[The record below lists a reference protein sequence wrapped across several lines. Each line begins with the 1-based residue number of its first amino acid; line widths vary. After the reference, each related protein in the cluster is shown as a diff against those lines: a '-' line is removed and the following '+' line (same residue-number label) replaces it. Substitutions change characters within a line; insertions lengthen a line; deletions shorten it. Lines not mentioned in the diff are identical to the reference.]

1 MPIVKSWMP
10 LSRIEVNKVPER
22 GGVYELGDARK
33 EVVFVGKAEAGQLRK
48 QLASHIMDRKNAV
61 IKAKAKHFRYAASSN
76 VGSEYNALLEAYKKT
91 HGGRLPEANQSD
103 SGREPPPSFE

>member
-10 LSRIEVNKVPER
+10 LSRVEVNKVPER

-33 EVVFVGKAEAGQLRK
+33 EVIFVGKAGAGQLRK
-48 QLASHIMDRKNAV
+48 QLASHIVDRKNSV
-61 IKAKAKHFRYAASSN
+61 IKARAKYFRYEAGAN
-76 VGSEYNALLEAYKKT
+76 VDSAHKTLLEGYKKT

-103 SGREPPPSFE
+103 SGREAPPPFE